1 MNFCLPRS
9 IRKYTEGSGLNQPDG
24 NAKEK
29 ASLDFSK
36 RDTRIMVQIMKQIL
50 VFIVLSTEFL
60 LTAVSPTEAELVDTT
75 AWWLIVSPNADGRSG
90 VNLESLVSLLKDR
103 GKVPSTQVRR
113 LDGAECTRDGIKI
126 ALDKLARGMEQ
137 DDRLIFYFRG
147 EVRKTSRSLYF
158 LTHGA
163 TSDNLARALED
174 RQLNRWFR
182 KSVHGQ
188 AIVILEGYTDENVYT
203 YYASG
208 RETLASAALVQIQP
222 AATRFE
228 SPFIERLLPALQD
241 DAADFDENR
250 QVSIAELQ
258 RYISNNT
265 SQPIAGILV
274 PTGNIDA
281 ITLKLS
287 PMLQVVTVPDSAL
300 VFLNG
305 EEIGQ
310 TPQRIFDKLE
320 PGKYEVVARKPGYLI
335 PPSRTVPV
343 DFVQGESIHL
353 SWELESI
360 VVSGSVKAPDGVS
373 SEGAIVWV
381 AGTEYDENRLRAEEN
396 GQYSFSANIA
406 NFVFGRGRSDR
417 EVLAPGE
424 TYSLR
429 AENGVFYHAEATFTL
444 APHESL
450 QQDLL
455 LVKKTWFEVAQMR
468 FDRKELETAIAAF
481 QKGIEETT
489 EFPAMSPEFTRML
502 FDSFSEALTTMDVRN
517 IAYPVTTAKLADL
530 LDLREDAKLY
540 WTQVKLRAAKGSPE
554 HKLAVR
560 RLRKLSFGRYLVN
573 IGVLVIL
580 IVVLV
585 SGGYLFQ
592 KQRRAKKQMGARRH

>member
-1 MNFCLPRS
+1 
-9 IRKYTEGSGLNQPDG
+9 
-24 NAKEK
+24 
-29 ASLDFSK
+29 
-36 RDTRIMVQIMKQIL
+36 V
-50 VFIVLSTEFL
+50 
-60 LTAVSPTEAELVDTT
+60 
-75 AWWLIVSPNADGRSG
+75 
-90 VNLESLVSLLKDR
+90 
-103 GKVPSTQVRR
+103 
-113 LDGAECTRDGIKI
+113 
-126 ALDKLARGMEQ
+126 
-137 DDRLIFYFRG
+137 
-147 EVRKTSRSLYF
+147 
-158 LTHGA
+158 
-163 TSDNLARALED
+163 
-174 RQLNRWFR
+174 
-182 KSVHGQ
+182 
-188 AIVILEGYTDENVYT
+188 
-203 YYASG
+203 
-208 RETLASAALVQIQP
+208 
-222 AATRFE
+222 ATRSE

-250 QVSIAELQ
+250 QVSIDELQ

-287 PMLQVVTVPDSAL
+287 PMLQIVTVPDSAS

-320 PGKYEVVARKPGYLI
+320 HGKYEVVAKKPGYLI
-335 PPSRTVPV
+335 PSSRTVPV
-343 DFVQGESIHL
+343 GFVQGESIHL

-360 VVSGSVKAPDGVS
+360 VVYGSVKAPDGVS

-381 AGTEYDENRLRAEEN
+381 AGTEYDENRLRAEGN

-429 AENGVFYHAEATFTL
+429 AENGVFYHAEAAFTL
-444 APHESL
+444 APHESF

-517 IAYPVTTAKLADL
+517 IAYPVTTAKLADR
-530 LDLREDAKLY
+530 LDLRKDAKSY
-540 WTQVKLRAAKGSPE
+540 WTQVKLRTAKGSPE
-554 HKLAVR
+554 YKLAAR
-560 RLRKLSFGRYLVN
+560 RLRDLSFGRYLVN

-592 KQRRAKKQMGARRH
+592 KQHRAKKQMGARRH